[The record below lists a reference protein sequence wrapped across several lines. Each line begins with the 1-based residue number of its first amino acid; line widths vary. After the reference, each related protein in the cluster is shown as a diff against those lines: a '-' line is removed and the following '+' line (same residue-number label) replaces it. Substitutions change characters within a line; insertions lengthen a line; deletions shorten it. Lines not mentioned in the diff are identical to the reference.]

1 MVGLGWAEARRVST
15 GSEAVAPAAARRNA
29 RRSTLVGVWSMAPPL
44 RGAMRA
50 WNDRAPRNTTTR
62 PPIEA
67 GATIASASMAVNI
80 RPRRRA
86 RIPPPPPPPLPP
98 AGGGGEKTPTPPLNR
113 PPPGQDGAPPG
124 GAEARRPQ
132 PPPHR
137 PRTRVRGH

>member
-29 RRSTLVGVWSMAPPL
+29 RRSTLVGVWSMTPPL

-86 RIPPPPPPPLPP
+86 RIAPPPPPPPPP
-98 AGGGGEKTPTPPLNR
+98 GGGGGNTTT
-113 PPPGQDGAPPG
+113 APPNQASAG
-124 GAEARRPQ
+124 GELE
-132 PPPHR
+132 PPEDGPRPHR
-137 PRTRVRGH
+137 ARPESPPRP

>member
-29 RRSTLVGVWSMAPPL
+29 RRSTLVGVWSMTPPL

-86 RIPPPPPPPLPP
+86 RIAPPPPPPPPL
-98 AGGGGEKTPTPPLNR
+98 GGGGRKKTPATLDRKSAGAEIHPPKQGQRPGPDRHRTPP
-113 PPPGQDGAPPG
+113 PQ
-124 GAEARRPQ
+124 RR
-132 PPPHR
+132 R
-137 PRTRVRGH
+137 

>member
-29 RRSTLVGVWSMAPPL
+29 RRSTLVGVWSMTPPL

-86 RIPPPPPPPLPP
+86 RIAPSPTQPSPRGFAAQLELRPSPPMGERDEKHSHGHSELDF
-98 AGGGGEKTPTPPLNR
+98 GGGRLR
-113 PPPGQDGAPPG
+113 
-124 GAEARRPQ
+124 
-132 PPPHR
+132 
-137 PRTRVRGH
+137 

>member
-67 GATIASASMAVNI
+67 GATIAIASMAVNI

-86 RIPPPPPPPLPP
+86 RIAPPPPPPPPP
-98 AGGGGEKTPTPPLNR
+98 GGGGRKKNTPPPRYATAGGGGQTPARRPR
-113 PPPGQDGAPPG
+113 PPP
-124 GAEARRPQ
+124 
-132 PPPHR
+132 
-137 PRTRVRGH
+137 